1 MLISSIIS
9 IALDVP
15 IREIRETDEDEG
27 VKWEMI
33 GISFSLI
40 GFAAGYAPVIPNL
53 NSLLINKKNA
63 NLI

>member
-15 IREIRETDEDEG
+15 IREIRDTGENEG
-27 VKWEMI
+27 VRWEMI

-40 GFAAGYAPVIPNL
+40 GFAAGYCPVVPSL
-53 NSLLINKKNA
+53 NSMLLSKKSA
-63 NLI
+63 N